1 MAEGNTTTLQAP
13 SCQSISK
20 SLPKFGWQNVEFSNL
35 AKDMT
40 NEKIVHLQEF
50 PIFHFPNHKF
60 VNLVVFFLTW
70 LLTSSPLTVFSAPP
84 SLSRNT
90 QTCVPTRASNDGAA
104 RRISG
109 RAEGASRHG
118 LLVGANRRGLPAEG
132 RGDTIVI
139 MPLGSPAKEAAGA
152 TPAARRLWVSPPPGE
167 ANKKGRR
174 RPGEANK
181 KGRSRFTW
189 ACLGLSCKGSTSV
202 VEQEYGQGG
211 QTARAGYA

>member
-1 MAEGNTTTLQAP
+1 MGQQEELAAVLKAP
-13 SCQSISK
+13 RQPPWSSRGSQSQS
-20 SLPKFGWQNVEFSNL
+20 P
-35 AKDMT
+35 
-40 NEKIVHLQEF
+40 
-50 PIFHFPNHKF
+50 
-60 VNLVVFFLTW
+60 
-70 LLTSSPLTVFSAPP
+70 TS
-84 SLSRNT
+84 R
-90 QTCVPTRASNDGAA
+90 
-104 RRISG
+104 
-109 RAEGASRHG
+109 
-118 LLVGANRRGLPAEG
+118 LPAEG

-139 MPLGSPAKEAAGA
+139 MPLGNPAKEAAGA

-189 ACLGLSCKGSTSV
+189 ACLGLSCKGSTGV